1 MNWYLLQTKPNA
13 HVKACE
19 NLRQQGFDVFLPLI
33 TKTTKKNGKFLN
45 AKVPLFPGYLF
56 MGTSIDPIPW
66 TSIKGT
72 KGISNTVS
80 AGGVYRPISPGII
93 EGLQLRC
100 NENGVILQL
109 DEIALGDRVKIEK
122 GPFADFISTIEQI
135 TDGQRAWV
143 LIDLLQQKTRVEVS
157 LNELSKIH

>member
-1 MNWYLLQTKPNA
+1 MSL
-13 HVKACE
+13 
-19 NLRQQGFDVFLPLI
+19 
-33 TKTTKKNGKFLN
+33 
-45 AKVPLFPGYLF
+45 
-56 MGTSIDPIPW
+56 
-66 TSIKGT
+66 
-72 KGISNTVS
+72 
-80 AGGVYRPISPGII
+80 GGVYRPISPGII

-109 DEIALGDRVKIEK
+109 GEIALGDRVKIEK

>member
-80 AGGVYRPISPGII
+80 LGGVYRPISPGII

-109 DEIALGDRVKIEK
+109 GEIALGDRVKIEK

-135 TDGQRAWV
+135 TDGRRAWV